1 MTFVQFSYIN
11 QPYSLRLYQLMQTAA
26 MSVTLRNISL
36 RTLSSVKRIRLKPG
50 RIPKN
55 STCLNQSGPLKQLVT
70 SAGCL
75 NQMRRDGNAGSGKG
89 DKRRGSGET
98 SGSGNTEIPC
108 PKCGSPIKT
117 VLDPHRFV
125 VCQEC
130 GSIAT
135 LTSAAQSHDYRQDEE
150 EKKPQ
155 IPEPKMIKQHLDQYV
170 VGQDKAK
177 QALSVAVYKHYQRI
191 NHNIPP
197 PSKPTDSSIMPR
209 TLTPRDMIQEELQMR
224 MNDPFGPSPSPPKQ
238 QAGVGGFT
246 SDVWA
251 AESPQQVAL
260 EKSNILLL
268 GPTGS
273 GKTLLVQVLANL
285 LHVPVAICD
294 CTSLTQAG
302 YVGEDIES
310 VVHRLLTEADYNITK
325 CQQGII
331 FLDEVDKIG
340 SVQGLHQL
348 RDVGGEGV
356 QQGFLKILEG
366 TIVNVPERNSS
377 RKLKGDVTQV
387 DTTNILFIASGA
399 FNGLDT
405 IVGRRKKENYLGF
418 STADKGQG
426 RRAAAEANQKNITE
440 GVSSAQSE
448 NDERD
453 ALLRQVE
460 PRDLIDFGMIPEFVG
475 RMPIVVPFQS
485 LTEEMLVKILT
496 EPKNALVAQFKASFL
511 LDNCVL
517 EITEGAL
524 KAIAEAAIESRT
536 GARGLRAILEKHLLD
551 AQFEVPNSDI
561 RTVIVTEET
570 IRKNLTPEY
579 VREPE
584 KLEEDLEDEEI
595 GRAHV

>member
-1 MTFVQFSYIN
+1 
-11 QPYSLRLYQLMQTAA
+11 

-36 RTLSSVKRIRLKPG
+36 LTLSSVKRIRLKPG

-55 STCLNQSGPLKQLVT
+55 STYGNQSGATKQLVT
-70 SAGCL
+70 SARCL
-75 NQMRRDGNAGSGKG
+75 NVMKRDGTSGSGRG

-98 SGSGNTEIPC
+98 SGSGYTEIPC

-117 VLDPHRFV
+117 VIDPHRFV

-135 LTSAAQSHDYRQDEE
+135 LTSSAQSHDYRQEEYKQE

-155 IPEPKMIKQHLDQYV
+155 IPEPKKIKQHLDQYV

-197 PSKPTDSSIMPR
+197 LSKTADSGIMPR
-209 TLTPRDMIQEELQMR
+209 TPTPREMIPEELQLR
-224 MNDPFGPSPSPPKQ
+224 MTNDPFGPGPSPPKQ

-251 AESPQQVAL
+251 ADSNQQVAL

-273 GKTLLVQVLANL
+273 GKTLLVQVLASMLN
-285 LHVPVAICD
+285 VPVAICD

-310 VVHRLLTEADYNITK
+310 VVHRLLTEADYNVAK

-366 TIVNVPERNSS
+366 TVVNVPERNSS

-440 GVSSAQSE
+440 GVTSAQSE
-448 NDERD
+448 NEERD

-496 EPKNALVAQFKASFL
+496 EPKNALVAQFKASFI

-524 KAIAEAAIESRT
+524 RAIAEAAIESRT

-584 KLEEDLEDEEI
+584 KLEEDLEDEEKEKI
-595 GRAHV
+595 KIHYS